1 MTEIG
6 KIQGVLQLHPF
17 FDLQANGLQA
27 LENLR
32 LRLELA
38 DEIIKQVAGA
48 TVTRDKRRAEIGG
61 GTFEAAVAY
70 LKEYND

>member
-1 MTEIG
+1 MTDYATAYEAMSLNPYADLRSTG
-6 KIQGVLQLHPF
+6 LLALNKLQVR
-17 FDLQANGLQA
+17 LQM
-27 LENLR
+27 
-32 LRLELA
+32 A